1 MTLCREHILG
11 LSAKLSFAESWL
23 SANLS
28 FAERWL
34 SAKKFFFKP
43 PQPHNLFYFFKKKF
57 FAESCSRQRS
67 VWDDRYGRVAVTAV
81 IFCRELGFAESF
93 YFALG
98 KEFAERGSRQIN
110 LCRETFCR
118 PLFAES
124 SSRQMI
130 CRE

>member
-43 PQPHNLFYFFKKKF
+43 PQPHNLFYFFFKKN
-57 FAESCSRQRS
+57 SLP
-67 VWDDRYGRVAVTAV
+67 RV
-81 IFCRELGFAESF
+81 
-93 YFALG
+93 ALG
-98 KEFAERGSRQIN
+98 KEVYGTTVTGG
-110 LCRETFCR
+110 L
-118 PLFAES
+118 PLQ
-124 SSRQMI
+124 R
-130 CRE
+130 

>member
-43 PQPHNLFYFFKKKF
+43 PQPHNLFYFFF
-57 FAESCSRQRS
+57 
-67 VWDDRYGRVAVTAV
+67 
-81 IFCRELGFAESF
+81 
-93 YFALG
+93 
-98 KEFAERGSRQIN
+98 
-110 LCRETFCR
+110 
-118 PLFAES
+118 
-124 SSRQMI
+124 
-130 CRE
+130 